1 MRMLATALMLAALL
15 AAGAPSVSAGEP
27 SPATDEAT
35 REILEGMERLRDGVS
50 KLIDSLPRYAPPE
63 ITEDG
68 DIIIR
73 RLDPGQDGDDGREEV
88 PRPAPPVE
96 PGGVRI

>member
-1 MRMLATALMLAALL
+1 MRMLPTALMLAALL
-15 AAGAPSVSAGEP
+15 AAGAPPVSAGEP

-73 RLDPGQDGDDGREEV
+73 RLDPGQGGDDGHEEV
-88 PRPAPPVE
+88 PSPAPPVE

>member
-1 MRMLATALMLAALL
+1 MLLATALMLAALQ
-15 AAGAPSVSAGEP
+15 AAGAPPVSAGEP
-27 SPATDEAT
+27 SPLPDEAT
-35 REILEGMERLRDGVS
+35 RDILEGMERLRDGMS

-73 RLDPGQDGDDGREEV
+73 RLDPGQGGDDRREDV
-88 PRPAPPVE
+88 PRRAPPAE